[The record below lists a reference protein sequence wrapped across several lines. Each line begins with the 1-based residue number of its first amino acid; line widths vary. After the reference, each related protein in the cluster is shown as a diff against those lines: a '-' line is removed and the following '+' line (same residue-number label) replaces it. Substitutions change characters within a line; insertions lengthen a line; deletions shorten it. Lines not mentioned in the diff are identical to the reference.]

1 MNNPHDMSTKSTA
14 ARLAAAQVK
23 AEALTEALPWIKT
36 FAGAT
41 IVIKY
46 GGNAMISPGA
56 AAVVRR

>member
-1 MNNPHDMSTKSTA
+1 MSTQPDFSTKSTA

-46 GGNAMISPGA
+46 GGNAMISPELQQS
-56 AAVVRR
+56 